1 MGWVRGS
8 RRPPDTPAPLIPPP
22 VTTDAVW
29 AGIAGGLASPEGRF
43 LLGVEV
49 HRGAPHFRYL
59 AANEAH
65 RAQLRRF
72 GVEAEVV
79 GRRLEELLPASFL
92 REPLERYGK
101 VVERNTPLRFE
112 VAFPSEDHTAG
123 YEVTLEPMTD
133 AEGRCTQILGLIRS
147 LSDVAQEPEPWASER
162 RFAALVEH
170 SSDMMTVLGADGRV
184 LFGSPAVTRALG
196 WPNGVFPS
204 SGNPARDISAFD
216 LVHPDDVAEVRAMFE
231 EGVAAGHGDHRQEF
245 RLRRADG
252 TWCWVEAIGTNR
264 LDDPAV
270 QGIVVNA
277 RDVSERRAADEA
289 LRASQDR
296 FRSLV
301 QHASE
306 FVLVLG
312 PESVIRYASPAVG
325 RFLGS
330 DPSALIGARRT
341 GDLHPDD
348 QEAFMA
354 ELAEVRDQPGR
365 SGRFI
370 ARMRRFDGEYRCLEA
385 IVTNL
390 LEDDNVGGIVV
401 NARDVT
407 EARQAEEALR
417 ESEDRFRSA
426 FAHAPIGMALADRGG
441 RIFRVNDAFAHM
453 LGRTPAELVGL
464 SIRDVTHPDDWSD
477 NDEYIA
483 RLFSGELSGYRM
495 EKRYLHADGHTVWA
509 ALSVSAVADA
519 DGTPSYMI
527 GQVED
532 ITERKAIGERLV
544 HQAIHDPL
552 TGLPNRTL
560 FVDRLQ
566 AVMDRSSQRRDRI
579 GVLFLD
585 LDNFKVINDSLG
597 HDAGDQLL
605 VTIGHRLRSILR
617 PTDTVARFGGDEFTI
632 LCPDVDDPDS
642 VMALAERVLAE
653 IERPVELAAG
663 EIFVTASIG
672 IACSDRGRETPE
684 TLIRDADTAMYRAK
698 DRGRRRA
705 EFFDERSRIRTLEHL
720 QTGNALHR
728 ALQRGE
734 FELHYQPI
742 LELETGQLTGFEAL
756 VRWRHPERGL
766 IGPIEF
772 IGLAEETGFI
782 VPIGTWVLET
792 ACAQLAHWHAH
803 HSGRRLLTMAT
814 NLSPRQLAEPSLI
827 DQVSR
832 VVHDSGV
839 MPGTLWLEI
848 TETALMHD
856 TESATS
862 ALRALR
868 GLGVH
873 LAVDDFGTGYSS
885 LSHLKRFPIEALKI
899 DQGFVAG
906 LARDPEDAAI
916 VTAVVSLAHAL
927 GLSSTAEGVETP
939 EQLAELRIL
948 GCEHAQGHL
957 FAEPLPPEVLTDD
970 PVAWLGNWAQLRAG

>member
-1 MGWVRGS
+1 MGWVRLA
-8 RRPPDTPAPLIPPP
+8 RRKPATPSPLTPPP
-22 VTTDAVW
+22 VTVDAVW
-29 AGIAGGLASPEGRF
+29 AGIAGGLGSSEARF
-43 LLGVEV
+43 LLGVEIED
-49 HRGAPHFRYL
+49 GEPHFRYL
-59 AANEAH
+59 ATNEAH
-65 RAQLRRF
+65 REQLRRF
-72 GVEAEVV
+72 GVEVDVV
-79 GRRLEELLPASFL
+79 GRRLEELLPESFL
-92 REPLERYGK
+92 CEPRDRYGT
-101 VVERNTPLRFE
+101 VVERNSPLRFE
-112 VAFPSEDHTAG
+112 VAFPSEDHTAD

-147 LSDVAQEPEPWASER
+147 LSDVVDEPEPWASER
-162 RFAALVEH
+162 RFAALIEH
-170 SSDMMTVLGADGRV
+170 SSDMMTVLGPDGRV
-184 LFGSPAVTRALG
+184 LYGSPAVTRALG
-196 WPNGVFPS
+196 WPSGAFAS
-204 SGNPARDISAFD
+204 SDNATGTISAFD
-216 LVHPDDVAEVRAMFE
+216 LIHPDDVAEVRAMFE
-231 EGVAAGHGDHRQEF
+231 QDVAVGNQDRRKEF

-277 RDVSERRAADEA
+277 RDISERRAADEA

-325 RFLGS
+325 RFVG
-330 DPSALIGARRT
+330 DDTSALIGARRT
-341 GDLHPDD
+341 GLLHPDD
-348 QEAFMA
+348 QEVFLAG
-354 ELAEVRDQPGR
+354 LAEVRAEPGR
-365 SGRFI
+365 SGRFQ
-370 ARMRRFDGEYRCLEA
+370 ARMRRYDGEYRWLEA

-390 LEDDNVGGIVV
+390 LEDENVGGIVV

-426 FAHAPIGMALADRGG
+426 FAHAPIGMALADRSG
-441 RIFRVNDAFAHM
+441 RIFRVNDSYARM

-464 SIRDVTHPDDWSD
+464 FVRDVTHPDDWD
-477 NDEYIA
+477 NNDGYIA
-483 RLFSGELSGYRM
+483 RLFAGELSGYRM
-495 EKRYLHADGHTVWA
+495 EKRYVHADGHIVWA
-509 ALSVSAVADA
+509 SLSVSAVADA

-532 ITERKAIGERLV
+532 ITERKAIGERLI

-552 TGLPNRTL
+552 TGLPNRSL
-560 FVDRLQ
+560 FVDRLS
-566 AVMDRSSQRRDRI
+566 AIMDRSSQRRDRV

-605 VTIGHRLRSILR
+605 VTIGHRLRGILR

-642 VMALAERVLAE
+642 VMALAARVLAE
-653 IERPVELAAG
+653 IERPVQLAAG
-663 EIFVTASIG
+663 EVFVTGSIG
-672 IACSDRGRETPE
+672 IACSERGRETPE
-684 TLIRDADTAMYRAK
+684 ALIRDADTAMYRAK

-728 ALQRGE
+728 ALERGE
-734 FELHYQPI
+734 FELHYQPV

-782 VPIGTWVLET
+782 VPIGAWVLET
-792 ACAQLAHWHAH
+792 ACAQLARWHAH
-803 HSGRRLLTMAT
+803 HSGRRLLTVST

-832 VVHDSGV
+832 VVHDSGI

-899 DQGFVAG
+899 DQSFVAG
-906 LARDPEDAAI
+906 LARDPEDTAI

-927 GLSSTAEGVETP
+927 GLSSTAEGVETA
-939 EQLAELRIL
+939 EQLAELRTL

-970 PVAWLGNWAQLRAG
+970 PVAWLGTWAQLGSG

>member
-1 MGWVRGS
+1 MGWVRRA
-8 RRPPDTPAPLIPPP
+8 RRRARTPSSLTPPP
-22 VTTDAVW
+22 VTVDAVW
-29 AGIAGGLASPEGRF
+29 AGIAGGLGSAEPRF
-43 LLGVEV
+43 LLGVETE
-49 HRGAPHFRYL
+49 GDEPNFRYL
-59 AANEAH
+59 ATNEAH

-72 GVEAEVV
+72 GVEVEVV
-79 GRRLEELLPASFL
+79 GRRLDELLPESFL
-92 REPLERYGK
+92 REPRERYGR
-101 VVERNTPLRFE
+101 VVERNRPVRFE
-112 VAFPSEDHTAG
+112 VAFPNEDHATKH
-123 YEVTLEPMTD
+123 EVTLEPMTD
-133 AEGRCTQILGLIRS
+133 ADGRCTQILGIIKS
-147 LSDVAQEPEPWASER
+147 LSDVVDEPEPWASER

-170 SSDMMTVLGADGRV
+170 SSDMVTVLGADGRI
-184 LFGSPAVTRALG
+184 LYGSPAVTRALG
-196 WPNGVFPS
+196 WPSGAFPS
-204 SGNPARDISAFD
+204 SDGGTGNISAFD
-216 LVHPDDVAEVRAMFE
+216 LVHPDDVSEVRSMFE
-231 EGVAAGHGDHRQEF
+231 QGVAVGNRDRRTEF

-252 TWCWVEAIGTNR
+252 TWCWVEAIGTDR
-264 LDDPAV
+264 LEDPAV

-277 RDVSERRAADEA
+277 RDISDRRAADEA
-289 LRASQDR
+289 LRASQER

-312 PESVIRYASPAVG
+312 PESIIRYASPAVG
-325 RFLGS
+325 RFLGD
-330 DPSALIGARRT
+330 DPNALVGAVRT
-341 GDLHPDD
+341 GVLHPDD
-348 QEAFMA
+348 QESFQAG
-354 ELAEVRDQPGR
+354 LNEVRSEPGR
-365 SGRFI
+365 SGRI
-370 ARMRRFDGEYRCLEA
+370 TARMRRFDGEYRWLESV
-385 IVTNL
+385 VTNL

-426 FAHAPIGMALADRGG
+426 FAHAPIGMALADRNG
-441 RIFRVNDAFAHM
+441 RIFRVNDAYAQM
-453 LGRTPAELVGL
+453 LGRTPAELIGL
-464 SIRDVTHPDDWSD
+464 GVRDVTHPDDWAD
-477 NDEYIA
+477 NDAYIA
-483 RLFSGELSGYRM
+483 RLFNGELSGYRL
-495 EKRYLHADGHTVWA
+495 EKRYLHTDGHTVWA

-552 TGLPNRTL
+552 TGLPNRAL

-566 AVMDRSSQRRDRI
+566 AVIDRSSQRRDRV

-605 VTIGHRLRSILR
+605 VTIGHRLRSMLR

-632 LCPDVDDPDS
+632 LCPDVDDPNS
-642 VMALAERVLAE
+642 VMALADRILTE
-653 IERPVELAAG
+653 IERPVGLEAG

-672 IACSDRGRETPE
+672 IACSERGRETPE
-684 TLIRDADTAMYRAK
+684 VLIRDADTAMYRAK
-698 DRGRRRA
+698 ERGRRRA
-705 EFFDERSRIRTLEHL
+705 EFFDERSRLRTLEHL

-734 FELHYQPI
+734 FELHYQPV

-782 VPIGTWVLET
+782 VPIGAWVLET
-792 ACAQLAHWHAH
+792 ACAQLAWWHAH
-803 HSGRRLLTMAT
+803 HSGRRLLTVST
-814 NLSPRQLAEPSLI
+814 NLSPRQLAEPSLL

-832 VVHDSGV
+832 VVHESGIA
-839 MPGTLWLEI
+839 PGTLWLEI

-899 DQGFVAG
+899 DQSFVAG
-906 LARDPEDAAI
+906 LAEDPEDTAI

-939 EQLAELRIL
+939 EQLAELRTL

-957 FAEPLPPEVLTDD
+957 FAEPMPPELLADD
-970 PVAWLGNWAQLRAG
+970 PVAELGPWARLRDD